1 MGADGCRAVPFFKDF
16 FMEKLTDKQRVFA
29 DAMGKLP
36 EKLQIFV
43 NEYLIDLNAT
53 RAAIRAGYSAKT
65 AHSQGSRLLNN
76 VDVKDALQAGMAAR
90 SERTGI
96 NQDKVLESIAN
107 LAFYDPRGVISWSD
121 AGVSIKNSEELT
133 NDQVMQIA
141 EVSQSFNK
149 AGDLV
154 VNVKLAD
161 RAKYIK
167 MLGDHLGLFQQ
178 KIQLTGEGGGPVKV
192 VNMSHEEFTSLARNI
207 AESV

>member
-1 MGADGCRAVPFFKDF
+1 
-16 FMEKLTDKQRVFA
+16 MEQLTDKQRVFA

-53 RAAIRAGYSAKT
+53 RAGLRAGYSEKT
-65 AHSQGSRLLNN
+65 AKSQASRLLTNI
-76 VDVKDALQAGMAAR
+76 DVQEAFQAGMAAR

-96 NQDKVLESIAN
+96 DQDKVLKSIAN
-107 LAFYDPRGVISWSD
+107 LAFYDPRDAMSWSD
-121 AGVSIKNSEELT
+121 AGVSVKNSEELT
-133 NDQVMQIA
+133 NDQVMQIT

-149 AGDLV
+149 AGGLV
-154 VNVKLAD
+154 VNVKFAD

-178 KIQLTGEGGGPVKV
+178 KIQLTGEGGGPVQM